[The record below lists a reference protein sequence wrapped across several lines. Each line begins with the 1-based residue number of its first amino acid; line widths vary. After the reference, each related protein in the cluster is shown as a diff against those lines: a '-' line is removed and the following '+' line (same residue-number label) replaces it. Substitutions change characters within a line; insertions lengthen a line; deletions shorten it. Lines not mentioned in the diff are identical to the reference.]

1 MSPAQEPLD
10 AAEAARHDR
19 FGTLPERI
27 APEDMIQG
35 KAATVYPAE
44 DNYNPDDWL
53 VRYCL

>member
-1 MSPAQEPLD
+1 MSLTQETVD

-19 FGTLPERI
+19 FGALPERI

-44 DNYNPDDWL
+44 DSYNSDEWL

>member
-1 MSPAQEPLD
+1 MSPGQEPLD